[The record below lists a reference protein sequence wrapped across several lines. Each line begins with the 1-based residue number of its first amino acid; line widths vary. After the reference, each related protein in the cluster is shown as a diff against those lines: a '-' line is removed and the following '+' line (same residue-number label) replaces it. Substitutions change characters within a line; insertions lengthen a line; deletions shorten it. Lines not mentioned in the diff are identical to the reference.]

1 VPKLGA
7 AVPVKAIA
15 PAAPAAKLIKMPIMK
30 AHDLL
35 RHGDQEKTK
44 ATAVALSWTIFR
56 GGWCRCVHCAKAKA
70 ERKNIPKDTDHKK
83 ALKPGGCIFTDITSV
98 RKPKKEP
105 KTLFV
110 SKPHMCILVDET
122 TGTHFVRWFETKNG
136 MVDPTC
142 ATLHQWSTKGMK
154 TLFIQCD
161 GAGENHS
168 LEETLHS
175 SQWKMPIEF
184 ECTARNTPQQNNLA
198 EIGIYVI
205 CCRRRALTSRENSPK
220 KYHYQM
226 FWLATE
232 TACVLDWLTAVTID
246 GVMAMKIKDFS
257 NSIPA
262 FVNHLRT
269 FGEAGVVTIVGTI
282 KKKVDIRGLLCLM
295 WVDTVPTRLGIV
307 TKRMIL
313 LIIVSI
319 LHVTF
324 FG

>member
-1 VPKLGA
+1 MPFVHFNT
-7 AVPVKAIA
+7 
-15 PAAPAAKLIKMPIMK
+15 PAAPAAKLIKMLIMK

-35 RHGDQEKTK
+35 GHGGQEKTK
-44 ATAVALSWTIFR
+44 ATAVALGWTICR
-56 GGWCRCVHCAKAKA
+56 GGLCRCVHCAKAKA
-70 ERKNIPKDTDHKK
+70 KRKNIPKDTDHDK
-83 ALKPGGCIFTDITSV
+83 AEKPGGRIFTDITSV

-110 SKPHMCILVDET
+110 LKPHMCILVDET
-122 TGTHFVRWFETKNG
+122 TGTRFVRWLETKNG

-142 ATLHQWSTKGMK
+142 ATLHQWSTKEMK

-184 ECTARNTPQQNNLA
+184 EYTARNTPQQNHLA

-205 CCRRRALTSRENSPK
+205 CCRGRALMSRANSPK
-220 KYHYQM
+220 KYRYRM
-226 FWLATE
+226 FWLAME
-232 TACVLDWLTAVTID
+232 TACVLDWLTVVTID
-246 GVMAMKIKDFS
+246 GVMAMKIKHFS
-257 NSIPA
+257 NFIPA

-269 FGEAGVVTIVGTI
+269 FGEAGIVAIVGTI
-282 KKKVDIRGLLCLM
+282 KKKVDMRGLLCLM
-295 WVDTVPTRLGIV
+295 GGYCTDRAGDCY
-307 TKRMIL
+307 KMYD
-313 LIIVSI
+313 LINNNVHF
-319 LHVTF
+319 HVTF